1 MPRSVISSGQVTR
14 LMLVAWSF
22 LALVSCRVFNDS
34 GLVINGEGPGFQK
47 LTPDIQSIQSDF
59 VNQRC
64 LSCHSEPT
72 VRNQN
77 VWLGDI
83 FQVIEG
89 NPIRF
94 PGARQNLIKPG
105 CPKQSFLMII
115 LKSQEMPPR
124 PNPPVDG
131 PTLKI
136 LEDWILSLSP
146 TPRADCD
153 GDEPAD

>member
-1 MPRSVISSGQVTR
+1 
-14 LMLVAWSF
+14 MLAAWSL
-22 LALVSCRVFNDS
+22 LALVSCRVFHEP
-34 GLVINGEGPGFQK
+34 GLIANGEGPGYQK

-72 VRNQN
+72 SRNQN

-83 FQVIEG
+83 FQIIEG

-105 CPKQSFLMII
+105 CPKQSFFLMI
-115 LKSQEMPPR
+115 LKAQKMPPT
-124 PNPPVDG
+124 PNPPVDAS
-131 PTLKI
+131 TLKV
-136 LEDWILSLSP
+136 LEDWITSLDP
-146 TPRADCD
+146 NAGTACD
-153 GDEPAD
+153 GDEPGD